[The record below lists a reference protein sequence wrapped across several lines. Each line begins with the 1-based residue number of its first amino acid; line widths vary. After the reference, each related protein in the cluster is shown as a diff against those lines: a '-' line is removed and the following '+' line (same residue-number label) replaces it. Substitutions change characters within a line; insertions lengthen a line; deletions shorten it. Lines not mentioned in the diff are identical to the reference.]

1 MWFNMI
7 SDVENTHRYALEKEE
22 IELLPPYFLSQQR
35 PGLQGFLH
43 LVLLFDGQQG
53 LEELGRLRRED
64 FKGAGVEKLSGAFR
78 DQACVGT
85 FAG

>member
-7 SDVENTHRYALEKEE
+7 RDVENTHRNALEKKE
-22 IELLPPYFLSQQR
+22 IELLAPYFLSQQR
-35 PGLQGFLH
+35 PGLQGFLR

-64 FKGAGVEKLSGAFR
+64 FKGAGVEKLSRALR